1 MAGISISGSE
11 ARRYANY
18 ARMGG
23 IVLLVAAGGLWA
35 LQAPGM
41 NDLPAKPV
49 LEAAKPDPNKTTQVA
64 APKVDQE
71 TIVGSAE
78 RLDMAVVK
86 APKEDPKPVA
96 AAKPEV
102 PEAPGGAPEWT
113 FLGPIKEANRT
124 LAIVS
129 IDGTQRVISEGRVVG
144 DTKLVSISDDRITVQ
159 NGSVKREIR
168 KSNGDGPRV
177 AWIRNMPTNAPPTG
191 AGSVA
196 VAGAPGG
203 GAGQLSPEVRAR
215 LAERGINPEQMER
228 FRQAQQQ
235 QRRGGQG
242 NGNGNGGGRGP
253 GGGVGDALQL
263 RGDVQ
268 GGRQRPASDVVRR
281 MDAETAN

>member
-1 MAGISISGSE
+1 MSGISISGSE

-41 NDLPAKPV
+41 NDLPVKPV
-49 LEAAKPDPNKTTQVA
+49 LEAAKPETTAPQVA

-96 AAKPEV
+96 AKPE
-102 PEAPGGAPEWT
+102 PTEAPSGAPEWA

-144 DTKLVSISDDRITVQ
+144 ETKLVSISDDRITVQ
-159 NGSVKREIR
+159 NGNVKREIR

-177 AWIRNMPTNAPPTG
+177 AWIRNMPSNAPPTG

-196 VAGAPGG
+196 VAGVPGG
-203 GAGQLSPEVRAR
+203 GPGQLSPEVRAR

-242 NGNGNGGGRGP
+242 NGGGRGP
-253 GGGVGDALQL
+253 GGGGGVGDAVQL